1 VGGAAERRRHRVTF
15 VPLLICTACYGWA
28 AVGFYMQSNYA
39 MAAVFVGYM
48 FSNFAFVYISLT
60 TCR

>member
-1 VGGAAERRRHRVTF
+1 MTF
-15 VPLLICTACYGWA
+15 VPLLICTLCYGWTA
-28 AVGFYMQSNYA
+28 TGFYMQSNYA

-48 FSNFAFVYISLT
+48 FSNVAFVYISLT